1 MNKLVLWND
10 LTLFWGKNPRAI
22 SMHSHP
28 IIQLVIGR
36 DGHHFLSK
44 NGEGIW
50 EEKKGLLIAPN
61 VHHECDA
68 RNLPILS
75 LAIDPDSSL
84 GEWIIEQYCSQ
95 QKVIPFPSEGLES
108 QVDAQIAALVQQE
121 KWPALR
127 LLITAL
133 FDYQLLARQNNKD
146 KRIVAVL
153 KFISKNIHTPINTKI
168 LTQIA
173 FLSESRL
180 LHLFKQEMGLPIRNY
195 ILWYRLQVALK
206 YILKGHSLTEAAHF
220 AGFADQAHMTRTC
233 VKMMG
238 LPPSVI
244 VKNSKFVQ
252 VSFPD

>member
-22 SMHSHP
+22 SKHSHP
-28 IIQLVIGR
+28 IIQWVVGR
-36 DGHHFLSK
+36 EGHHFLSK
-44 NGEGIW
+44 NVNGIW

-68 RNLPILS
+68 RHVPILS

-84 GEWIIEQYCSQ
+84 GEWIVEKFFTEK
-95 QKVIPFPSEGLES
+95 KVVSFPSEAIS
-108 QVDAQIAALVQQE
+108 HKKDAQIALLVQQE

-127 LLITAL
+127 RLITAS
-133 FDYQLLARQNNKD
+133 FEYQPLGRQARKD
-146 KRIVAVL
+146 KRVEAVL
-153 KFISKNIHTPINTKI
+153 DFISENIHTPINTKT

-195 ILWYRLQVALK
+195 ILWYRLQVAFK
-206 YILKGHSLTEAAHF
+206 YILKTKSLTEAAYF

-252 VSFPD
+252 VSFPE

>member
-22 SMHSHP
+22 SRHSHP
-28 IIQLVIGR
+28 VIQLVIGQ
-36 DGHHFLSK
+36 DNHYFLSK
-44 NGEGIW
+44 NREGVW

-61 VHHECDA
+61 IHHECDA
-68 RNLPILS
+68 RGVPILS
-75 LAIDPDSSL
+75 LAIDPDASL
-84 GEWIIEQYCSQ
+84 GEWIIARYFTEK
-95 QKVIPFPSEGLES
+95 KVVHFPAEGLAHKTEP
-108 QVDAQIAALVQQE
+108 QIALWVQQE
-121 KWPALR
+121 NWQALR
-127 LLITAL
+127 KWIIT
-133 FDYQLLARQNNKD
+133 FFEYEPLAKQSKKD
-146 KRIVAVL
+146 ERIVAVL
-153 KFISKNIHTPINTKI
+153 QFISKNIHTPINTKR

-206 YILKGHSLTEAAHF
+206 YILKTRSLTEAAHF

-238 LPPSVI
+238 LPPSVL